1 MLYFPCYYYLL
12 YTNHYHCI
20 RNLDS
25 NWLLV
30 LYMLHNKFVL
40 FLFLPIHCL
49 FLRLCEDKDLYQ
61 ADIAKILNVS
71 QQTYSRYENDDISID
86 KDSLIK
92 LALFY
97 NTSVD
102 YLLELTDERKP
113 YPRKK

>member
-1 MLYFPCYYYLL
+1 M
-12 YTNHYHCI
+12 NME
-20 RNLDS
+20 R
-25 NWLLV
+25 
-30 LYMLHNKFVL
+30 
-40 FLFLPIHCL
+40 
-49 FLRLCEDKDLYQ
+49 LRDMREDKDLYQ

-102 YLLELTDERKP
+102 YLLELTDECKP

>member
-1 MLYFPCYYYLL
+1 MV
-12 YTNHYHCI
+12 I
-20 RNLDS
+20 AMER
-25 NWLLV
+25 
-30 LYMLHNKFVL
+30 
-40 FLFLPIHCL
+40 
-49 FLRLCEDKDLYQ
+49 LRDMREDKDLYQ

-102 YLLELTDERKP
+102 YLLELTDERRP

>member
-1 MLYFPCYYYLL
+1 ME
-12 YTNHYHCI
+12 
-20 RNLDS
+20 R
-25 NWLLV
+25 
-30 LYMLHNKFVL
+30 
-40 FLFLPIHCL
+40 
-49 FLRLCEDKDLYQ
+49 LRDMREDKDLYQ

-113 YPRKK
+113 YPRKKS

>member
-1 MLYFPCYYYLL
+1 M
-12 YTNHYHCI
+12 
-20 RNLDS
+20 R
-25 NWLLV
+25 
-30 LYMLHNKFVL
+30 
-40 FLFLPIHCL
+40 
-49 FLRLCEDKDLYQ
+49 EDRDLYQ
-61 ADIAKILNVS
+61 ADIAKLLNVS

-113 YPRKK
+113 YPRKKQ

>member
-1 MLYFPCYYYLL
+1 ML
-12 YTNHYHCI
+12 I
-20 RNLDS
+20 R
-25 NWLLV
+25 
-30 LYMLHNKFVL
+30 MER
-40 FLFLPIHCL
+40 
-49 FLRLCEDKDLYQ
+49 LRDMREDRDLYQ
-61 ADIAKILNVS
+61 SDIAKILNVS

-113 YPRKK
+113 YPRKKS

>member
-1 MLYFPCYYYLL
+1 M
-12 YTNHYHCI
+12 
-20 RNLDS
+20 
-25 NWLLV
+25 
-30 LYMLHNKFVL
+30 
-40 FLFLPIHCL
+40 